1 MAVWLEEVAY
11 SGVAVNDG
19 YWTMNGNEEML
30 KKLVAKNGA
39 VITGVVA
46 RGPFSGYRG
55 GIFQGFNINLI
66 QKYWYSF
73 LGCTDH
79 VATDHAVVVV
89 GYGTENGVDFWLIKN
104 SWGSGWGEKGYVRV
118 KRGVK
123 MCGIGNEIV
132 HVKCGKA
139 GGSTSATSATQAT
152 TATTTEG
159 DYHYQDYQDY
169 QEYYGWIWM

>member
-55 GIFQGFNINLI
+55 GIFQGKVSILI
-66 QKYWYSF
+66 WFKSIDIYIPF
-73 LGCTDH
+73 
-79 VATDHAVVVV
+79 
-89 GYGTENGVDFWLIKN
+89 
-104 SWGSGWGEKGYVRV
+104 
-118 KRGVK
+118 
-123 MCGIGNEIV
+123 
-132 HVKCGKA
+132 
-139 GGSTSATSATQAT
+139 
-152 TATTTEG
+152 
-159 DYHYQDYQDY
+159 
-169 QEYYGWIWM
+169 